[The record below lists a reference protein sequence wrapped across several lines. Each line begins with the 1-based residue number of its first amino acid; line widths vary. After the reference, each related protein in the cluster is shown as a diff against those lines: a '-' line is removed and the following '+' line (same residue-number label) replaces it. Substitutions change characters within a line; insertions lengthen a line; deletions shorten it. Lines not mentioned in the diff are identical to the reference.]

1 MKTDKIFNNTWNDWD
16 NEFQSFGPVNQSN
29 FIDTTDII
37 EDLESNEIESEIDI
51 IFKAS
56 PYYEQYTNKIKIS
69 KIEFLGMFLYF
80 EDKINKTITSTQLFI
95 FFAEYMN
102 IDYTQLYNQLDA
114 VHKEKILK
122 ELDDKLGILK
132 KKNIK
137 ALF

>member
-1 MKTDKIFNNTWNDWD
+1 MKPDKIFNNTWNDWD

-37 EDLESNEIESEIDI
+37 EDLESNEIESQIDI
-51 IFKAS
+51 IFKS
-56 PYYEQYTNKIKIS
+56 SHYYIQYTNKTKIS
-69 KIEFLGMFLYF
+69 KIEFLSMFLYF
-80 EDKINKTITSTQLFI
+80 EEKIDKKITSTQFFI
-95 FFAEYMN
+95 YFAEYMN
-102 IDYTQLYNQLDA
+102 IDYSQLYNQLDA

-122 ELDDKLGILK
+122 ELDEKLGILK

>member
-1 MKTDKIFNNTWNDWD
+1 MKKDKIFNNTWNDWD
-16 NEFQSFGPVNQSN
+16 NEFHAFGPVNQSN

-37 EDLESNEIESEIDI
+37 EDLESNEIESRIDT

-69 KIEFLGMFLYF
+69 KIEFLSMFLYF
-80 EDKINKTITSTQLFI
+80 EEKIDKKITSTQLFI

-102 IDYTQLYNQLDA
+102 IDYSQLYNQLDA